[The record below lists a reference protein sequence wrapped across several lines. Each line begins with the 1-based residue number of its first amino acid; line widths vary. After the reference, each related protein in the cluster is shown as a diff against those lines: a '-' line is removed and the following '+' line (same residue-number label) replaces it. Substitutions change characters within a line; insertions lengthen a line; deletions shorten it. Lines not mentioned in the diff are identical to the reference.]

1 MGRNSGGS
9 WDITHCGVAAV
20 AEDFEAGLGGERLAA
35 RDDAVGAVDD
45 GAAGWEAGEGGVVGD
60 WAGGHFGGL
69 RGGGRGGKGGQ
80 LLDWRFGGWGWGW
93 VEVQLWGLRP
103 PAPVFGV
110 RCGSG
115 YSSELQDAIFSA
127 VTWSRGELRLR

>member
-1 MGRNSGGS
+1 MPLWGVSGVGSRGGGERTDGDGCVLVGVLVGWNSGGS

-69 RGGGRGGKGGQ
+69 
-80 LLDWRFGGWGWGW
+80 
-93 VEVQLWGLRP
+93 
-103 PAPVFGV
+103 
-110 RCGSG
+110 
-115 YSSELQDAIFSA
+115 
-127 VTWSRGELRLR
+127 